1 MPRWR
6 TSAALLASRAVFSLT
21 ACLLGGDCGGARR
34 APPLA
39 DAFARSYG
47 ARVADAFPS
56 GQRAGVAAC
65 IGQAL
70 ANGIPLGDQFLIYD
84 QLTAGQTTP
93 QSQAAMQRWL
103 AGPVVT
109 GPQPKAYNQSGGT
122 GGDPAA
128 ARIEGNVT
136 QFCAAYKD
144 RLMKAGY
151 IAGISGQG
159 GPGGGYAHGK

>member
-1 MPRWR
+1 MLR
-6 TSAALLASRAVFSLT
+6 TLAPAAFGLALITLT
-21 ACLLGGDCGGARR
+21 ACQQGGHHGGARP
-34 APPLA
+34 APDLA
-39 DAFARSYG
+39 GAFARTYG
-47 ARVADAFPS
+47 ARVADAFPAA
-56 GQRAGVAAC
+56 QRAAVASC

-84 QLTAGQTTP
+84 QITAGQTTP
-93 QSQAAMQRWL
+93 QSEAAMKRWL
-103 AGPVVT
+103 AGPVIT

-136 QFCAAYKD
+136 QFCAAYRD

-159 GPGGGYAHGK
+159 GPSGGYSHGK